1 MLHLIQEKEMRIMF
15 IKKSQYLALKDH
27 LEEEK
32 KKSIMLQER
41 IDALE
46 TLSRLKEKEKAS
58 NNIEKLLRKQ
68 DYQYAILVK
77 EHTPIVYND
86 GRIEKGV
93 RSIEFEAHYDEIPA
107 ILIEK

>member
-1 MLHLIQEKEMRIMF
+1 MF

-27 LEEEK
+27 LEEEEK
-32 KKSIMLQER
+32 KAIMLQER

-58 NNIEKLLRKQ
+58 NNIEKLLTKQ

-77 EHTPIVYND
+77 NYVPIVYNN
-86 GRIEKGV
+86 GRIEQGV
-93 RSIEFEAHYDEIPA
+93 YSINFESHLGNVPRIT
-107 ILIEK
+107 IEK